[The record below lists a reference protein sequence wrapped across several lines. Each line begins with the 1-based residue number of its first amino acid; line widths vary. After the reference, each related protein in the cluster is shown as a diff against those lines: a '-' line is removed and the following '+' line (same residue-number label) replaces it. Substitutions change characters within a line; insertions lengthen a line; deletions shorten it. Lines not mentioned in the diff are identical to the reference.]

1 MKLSAK
7 CRYAI
12 RILIDLARYY
22 DQGPEYV
29 SSISQRQNVSVK
41 YIEQLIIPLKR
52 AGFIKS
58 VRGKNGGHMLMK
70 KPSEITLG
78 QVVKVLDYQNK
89 PENCY
94 CNEEKCL
101 NESTCGLRNS
111 WEKAAMRFY
120 EELDG
125 VTIDELIGE
134 CCE

>member
-29 SSISQRQNVSVK
+29 SSISKRQNISVK
-41 YIEQLIIPLKR
+41 YIEQLIIPLKK
-52 AGFIKS
+52 AGLIKS
-58 VRGKNGGHMLMK
+58 VRGKNGGHMLIK
-70 KPSEITLG
+70 KPDEITLG
-78 QVVKVLDYQNK
+78 KVAKILDYQNK
-89 PENCY
+89 PEDCY

-101 NESTCGLRNS
+101 SDKTCRLRNS
-111 WEKAAMRFY
+111 WEKATRKFY
-120 EELDG
+120 KELDC
-125 VTIDELIGE
+125 VTIVELIGE